1 MRRPRRQRPRLQAAE
16 TGEEVDQ
23 VTSGKTPSRHVDGVL
38 DMAAKA
44 YRLGK
49 VALARR
55 LLARLDNEPL
65 APEQAAR
72 RERALRILEEDQGR

>member
-1 MRRPRRQRPRLQAAE
+1 M
-16 TGEEVDQ
+16 
-23 VTSGKTPSRHVDGVL
+23 TSEQTPSRHADGVL

-55 LLARLDNEPL
+55 PLARLDNEPL

-72 RERALRILEEDQGR
+72 REWALRILEGDQD

>member
-1 MRRPRRQRPRLQAAE
+1 M
-16 TGEEVDQ
+16 
-23 VTSGKTPSRHVDGVL
+23 TSEQTPSRHVDGVL

-44 YRLGK
+44 YRLGN

-72 RERALRILEEDQGR
+72 RERALRILEGDQD

>member
-1 MRRPRRQRPRLQAAE
+1 M
-16 TGEEVDQ
+16 
-23 VTSGKTPSRHVDGVL
+23 TSEQTPSRHVDGVL

-49 VALARR
+49 V
-55 LLARLDNEPL
+55 ARLDNEPL

-72 RERALRILEEDQGR
+72 RERALRILEGGQD